1 MKYMFIYLA
10 TIITSIGMEF
20 INELRYFKE
29 LGDLNLK
36 VDLEKIEN
44 IKNEFNIND
53 SKLSYL
59 IPFIN
64 MLIVLHNT
72 YNYDEK
78 KKNFYLFLNTFHLI
92 VPMTLEEIKEY
103 QNKPTGLTAYKIS
116 KRNNKIENNNY
127 HEYEVELNNY
137 DKSINQNK
145 IEELKELKRYLLG
158 INNDNYIDTFNKEKV
173 KAKIIDC

>member
-36 VDLEKIEN
+36 VDLEKFHN

-64 MLIVLHNT
+64 ILLVLHNT
-72 YNYDEK
+72 YNYEEK
-78 KKNFYLFLNTFHLI
+78 KKSFFLLLNTFHLI
-92 VPMTLEEIKEY
+92 IPMTLEEIKEY

-127 HEYEVELNNY
+127 HEYEVELNNHE
-137 DKSINQNK
+137 KSINQNK

-158 INNDNYIDTFNKEKV
+158 IKNDNHIDTFNKEKV

>member
-20 INELRYFKE
+20 INELHYFKE
-29 LGDLNLK
+29 LGDHHLK
-36 VDLEKIEN
+36 VDLEKFHN

-64 MLIVLHNT
+64 ILLVLNNT
-72 YNYDEK
+72 YNYEEK
-78 KKNFYLFLNTFHLI
+78 KKSFFLLLNTFHLI
-92 VPMTLEEIKEY
+92 IPMTLEEIKEY

-116 KRNNKIENNNY
+116 KSNNKIENNNY
-127 HEYEVELNNY
+127 HEYEVELNNHE
-137 DKSINQNK
+137 KSINQNK
-145 IEELKELKRYLLG
+145 IEELRLLKEELLR
-158 INNDNYIDTFNKEKV
+158 NDNIEKNKILIK
-173 KAKIIDC
+173 KK